1 MASMREIKRRKSS
14 IQSTAQ
20 ITKAM
25 KLVSTVKFQ
34 KSKGRAQDSKPYF
47 DKMYQTVSSI
57 LAKSDNIIH
66 PYLMA
71 GQSSKKA
78 IIVITSNRGLA
89 GGYNNNIINERLQ
102 TTVIFSTAIVRP
114 CCFIM
119 RCGRE
124 L

>member
-57 LAKSDNIIH
+57 LAKSDNIRRRLLSLRPIVDL
-66 PYLMA
+66 PA
-71 GQSSKKA
+71 VT
-78 IIVITSNRGLA
+78 IIIL
-89 GGYNNNIINERLQ
+89 
-102 TTVIFSTAIVRP
+102 
-114 CCFIM
+114 
-119 RCGRE
+119 
-124 L
+124 